1 MHRRNFIAALGG
13 TSIVGAGA
21 AVARAT
27 MAKSRDLA
35 EHSLDTMGR
44 QVQALKKRLDNLEA
58 RDRKMTRMVLLL
70 AAVSTGVDVSLLL

>member
-13 TSIVGAGA
+13 TSIVGVGA

-44 QVQALKKRLDNLEA
+44 QVHALKKRLDNLEA